1 MSSFNRSGDS
11 TALTVSEVGAFPAI
25 WTIDSLGRR
34 SLLLLTLPF
43 MAISMAVAALSFD
56 MPDGK
61 LRFGII
67 TSMIYLFCLLYSP
80 GMGPVPAAYAA
91 EVFPL
96 SHREIGASSAMAV
109 TNLFAALLSLT
120 FPALLTGLGAR
131 GSFLLYAA
139 GNVLGWWLVF
149 LFVRET
155 KRRTLE
161 QLDGVF
167 SVPTRHLIKH
177 QLYEVLPWWTKKYVL
192 MRKNEELATGDYRTP
207 YSIVRQ
213 DEDD

>member
-1 MSSFNRSGDS
+1 
-11 TALTVSEVGAFPAI
+11 
-25 WTIDSLGRR
+25 
-34 SLLLLTLPF
+34 
-43 MAISMAVAALSFD
+43 MAVAALSFE
-56 MPDGK
+56 MPDGR

-80 GMGPVPAAYAA
+80 GLGPVPAAYSA

-109 TNLFAALLSLT
+109 TNLFAAILSLT
-120 FPALLTGLGAR
+120 FPALLSGLGAR
-131 GSFLLYAA
+131 GSFLIYAA

-155 KRRTLE
+155 KQHTLE

-167 SVPTRHLIKH
+167 SVPTGDLIKY
-177 QLYEVLPWWTKKYVL
+177 QLHEVLPWWTKKYVL
-192 MRKNEELATGDYRTP
+192 LRKYEELPAEDYTTP
-207 YSIVRQ
+207 YSIVSQ
-213 DEDD
+213 NEDD